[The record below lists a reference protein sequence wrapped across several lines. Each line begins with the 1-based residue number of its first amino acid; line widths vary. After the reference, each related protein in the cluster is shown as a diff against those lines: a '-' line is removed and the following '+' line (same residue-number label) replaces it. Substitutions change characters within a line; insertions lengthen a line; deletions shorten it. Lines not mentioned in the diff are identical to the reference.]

1 MSQKNIFIFLML
13 ISLFACNKKND
24 RQAEA
29 EQIVTEWVGKTIQ
42 FPDNVS
48 FSVYERD
55 TLLSGFYS
63 SPYKIL
69 LYVDSTGCTS
79 CKLKL
84 YEWQKLI
91 AEADT
96 ALAGKLS
103 FVFCFQPKNKDE
115 LLFLFKRDR
124 FNYPVV
130 VDETNLINQL
140 NGFPQKA
147 EFQCFLLDID
157 NKVISVGNPTLNPK
171 VWDLYKQIISGKINA
186 DGNGI
191 TQVEVINKEIQLD
204 NIKAGKKQAMTFK
217 LKNTGNTA
225 LVISDVKT
233 SCGCTNAD
241 WEMKP
246 IEKGKSTTISADITL
261 DETGYFSK
269 TLSVYCNVE
278 NSPIILTV
286 KGNVN

>member
-13 ISLFACNKKND
+13 ISLFACNKKDD

-130 VDETNLINQL
+130 VDETNRINQL

-147 EFQCFLLDID
+147 EFQCFLLDND

-171 VWDLYKQIISGKINA
+171 VWDLYKQIISGKISA
-186 DGNGI
+186 DNNGI

-204 NIKAGKKQAMTFK
+204 NIEAGKKQAMTFK
-217 LKNTGNTA
+217 LKNIGNTA

-241 WEMKP
+241 WEREP
-246 IEKGKSTTISADITL
+246 IEKGKSTAISAEITL

>member
-13 ISLFACNKKND
+13 ISLFACNKKDD

-42 FPDNVS
+42 FPNNMT
-48 FSVYERD
+48 FSVYEKD

-84 YEWQKLI
+84 YEWQRLI

-124 FNYPVV
+124 FNYPIV

-186 DGNGI
+186 DNNGI
-191 TQVEVINKEIQLD
+191 THVEVINKEIQLD

-241 WEMKP
+241 WEREP
-246 IEKGKSTTISADITL
+246 IEKGKSTAISADITL

>member
-1 MSQKNIFIFLML
+1 MSKTNFVIFLTL
-13 ISLFACNKKND
+13 ITLIACNKKND
-24 RQAEA
+24 RQTEAQQIIAE
-29 EQIVTEWVGKTIQ
+29 WLGKTIQ
-42 FPDNVS
+42 FPDNIP
-48 FSVYERD
+48 FSVYGTD

-96 ALAGKLS
+96 ALVGKLS
-103 FVFCFQPKNKDE
+103 FVFCFQPKNRDE

-124 FNYPVV
+124 FNYPVI
-130 VDETNLINQL
+130 VDETNRLHQL
-140 NGFPQKA
+140 NSFPQKT
-147 EFQCFLLDID
+147 EYQCFLLDKD
-157 NKVISVGNPTLNPK
+157 NKVVSVGNPTLNPN
-171 VWDLYKQIISGKINA
+171 VWHLYKQIISGKINA
-186 DGNGI
+186 DSNET
-191 TQVEVINKEIQLD
+191 TQVEVLNKEIRLD
-204 NIKAGKKQAMTFK
+204 NIKVGITHTMTFK
-217 LKNTGNTA
+217 IKNIGNTA
-225 LVISDVKT
+225 LVIPDVRT

-241 WEMKP
+241 WERKP
-246 IEKGKSTTISADITL
+246 IEKGNTTTISAEITL

>member
-1 MSQKNIFIFLML
+1 ML
-13 ISLFACNKKND
+13 ISLFACNKKDD

-130 VDETNLINQL
+130 VDETNRINQL

-147 EFQCFLLDID
+147 EFQCFLLDND

-186 DGNGI
+186 DNNGI
-191 TQVEVINKEIQLD
+191 THVEVINKEIQLN

-241 WEMKP
+241 WEREP
-246 IEKGKSTTISADITL
+246 IEKGKSTAISAEITL

>member
-130 VDETNLINQL
+130 VDETNRINQL

-147 EFQCFLLDID
+147 EFQCFLLDND

-171 VWDLYKQIISGKINA
+171 VWDLYKQIISGKISA
-186 DGNGI
+186 DNNGI

-204 NIKAGKKQAMTFK
+204 NIEAGKKQAMTFK
-217 LKNTGNTA
+217 LKNIGNTA

-241 WEMKP
+241 WEREP
-246 IEKGKSTTISADITL
+246 IEKGKSTAISAEITL

-278 NSPIILTV
+278 SSPIILTA

>member
-48 FSVYERD
+48 FSIYERD

-130 VDETNLINQL
+130 VDETNRINQL

-147 EFQCFLLDID
+147 EFQCFLLDND

-171 VWDLYKQIISGKINA
+171 VWDLYKQIVSGKISTEN
-186 DGNGI
+186 NGI

-241 WEMKP
+241 WEREP
-246 IEKGKSTTISADITL
+246 IEKGKRTTISAEITL